1 MPEMMFLVMT
11 VDNKIR
17 DEKVQYDINREAA
30 KISGLVFEKQTKNGW
45 RARQKQIEA
54 TEEHGKQL
62 VKSNAFAEKE
72 EQNISLDKR
81 KETFYNEKL
90 HNSVNFQNLVHQIK
104 SPTKDI
110 NCNDFID
117 ADTLFDD
124 IKCKK
129 VRFED
134 VENNQVKL
142 E

>member
-1 MPEMMFLVMT
+1 MPEMIFLVMT

-30 KISGLVFEKQTKNGW
+30 KISGLVFEKQ
-45 RARQKQIEA
+45 

-90 HNSVNFQNLVHQIK
+90 HNSVNFQNLVHQFK

-129 VRFED
+129 VRFEH